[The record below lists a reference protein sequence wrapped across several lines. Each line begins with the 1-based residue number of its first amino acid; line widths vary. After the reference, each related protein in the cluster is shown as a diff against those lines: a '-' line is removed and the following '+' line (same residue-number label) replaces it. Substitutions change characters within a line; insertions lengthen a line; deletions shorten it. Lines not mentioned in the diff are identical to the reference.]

1 MAEMVNKLVSIGH
14 CILPAYLLQ
23 LSHNNDKTHRNCN
36 NKIAHIMNGQLS
48 QGNNMNSF
56 KHLAIGLA
64 LSASTSFLTHSAL
77 ASSPAALTSEVNAQ
91 ITDAITA
98 PKSQDL
104 RDVIVVG
111 NNWDGTIDI
120 YDPHTH
126 QRIKKLNAVPDKAER
141 LEELD
146 SSFKRMVM
154 STLIKEVIG
163 EGNYQMVDDMFP
175 SNDGRHLFIS
185 RPSFADVVALD
196 VNTGEI
202 SWRTPV
208 EGYRSDHSAISPD
221 GKTFLVSAST
231 ARKVHAIDTATG
243 KIIAEFPSGDQPHEN
258 TYSKDGKLIYHASIG
273 KVYVPFTSSWLD
285 WLKGERVFQIVDA
298 ETYEVLQ
305 RVDMGEK
312 LEEFGFP
319 WVDSAVRPMAVAP
332 DGKFVYLQVSFYHG
346 FFEYDVEQ
354 QKVTRRLELPVPK
367 EIAEMSTRNYQL
379 NSAHHGLAMNSE
391 GTKLCVAG
399 TMSGYA
405 AIVDRATF
413 EYKTIQLSD
422 TPLGAKPYW
431 STESHD
437 GKYCYVSVS
446 QQDRVSVIS
455 FEEAKEIASF
465 PVGDHPQRIRT
476 GQLLLK

>member
-1 MAEMVNKLVSIGH
+1 MKSL
-14 CILPAYLLQ
+14 
-23 LSHNNDKTHRNCN
+23 KT
-36 NKIAHIMNGQLS
+36 
-48 QGNNMNSF
+48 
-56 KHLAIGLA
+56 LAF
-64 LSASTSFLTHSAL
+64 SVL
-77 ASSPAALTSEVNAQ
+77 ASVGASFPASYTLANTNEVNPQ
-91 ITDAITA
+91 ITDSVTQKTA
-98 PKSQDL
+98 SALQ
-104 RDVIVVG
+104 DVIVVG

-126 QRIKKLNAVPDKAER
+126 QRIKKLNAVPDKEAR

-146 SSFKRMVM
+146 SSFKRKVM

-163 EGNYQMVDDMFP
+163 EGHHQMVDDMFP

-231 ARKVHAIDTATG
+231 ARKVQAIDTATG

-354 QKVTRRLELPVPK
+354 QKVTRRIELPVPK

-405 AIVDRATF
+405 AIVDRETF

-455 FEEAKEIASF
+455 FEEAKEVASF

-476 GQLLLK
+476 GQLIFN

>member
-1 MAEMVNKLVSIGH
+1 MIFAK
-14 CILPAYLLQ
+14 
-23 LSHNNDKTHRNCN
+23 
-36 NKIAHIMNGQLS
+36 
-48 QGNNMNSF
+48 
-56 KHLAIGLA
+56 
-64 LSASTSFLTHSAL
+64 LSASMLMVFALQSASTAAESTISTQTISDNHPTSLSLESTGNEA
-77 ASSPAALTSEVNAQ
+77 V
-91 ITDAITA
+91 
-98 PKSQDL
+98 

-120 YDPHTH
+120 YDPYTH
-126 QRIKKLNAVPDKAER
+126 QRIKKLNAVPDKEER
-141 LEELD
+141 LQELG
-146 SSFKRMVM
+146 SSVKRWVM

-163 EGNYQMVDDMFP
+163 EGNYQLVDDMFP
-175 SNDGRHLFIS
+175 SSDGRHLFIS
-185 RPSFADVVALD
+185 RPSFADVIALD

-202 SWRTPV
+202 KWRTPV

-231 ARKVHAIDTATG
+231 ANKVHAIDTETG
-243 KIIAEFPSGDQPHEN
+243 EIRGGFPSGDQPHEN
-258 TYSKDGKLIYHASIG
+258 TYSRDGRLIYHASIG
-273 KVYVPFTSSWLD
+273 KVYVPFTSAWLD
-285 WLKGERVFQIVDA
+285 WMKGDRWFQVVDA
-298 ETYEVLQ
+298 QTYEVIQ

-354 QKVTRRLELPVPK
+354 QKVTRRIELPVPQ
-367 EIAEMSTRNYQL
+367 EIQELSTLKYQL
-379 NSAHHGLAMNSE
+379 NSAHHGLSMNQQ

-405 AIVDRATF
+405 AIVDRETF
-413 EYKTIQLSD
+413 EYKTIQLSEE
-422 TPLGAKPYW
+422 PLGAKPYW
-431 STESHD
+431 ATESHD
-437 GKYCYVSVS
+437 GKHCYVSVS

-455 FEEAKEIASF
+455 FDEAREVASF

-476 GQLLLK
+476 GKLRL

>member
-1 MAEMVNKLVSIGH
+1 MLKL
-14 CILPAYLLQ
+14 
-23 LSHNNDKTHRNCN
+23 
-36 NKIAHIMNGQLS
+36 
-48 QGNNMNSF
+48 
-56 KHLAIGLA
+56 
-64 LSASTSFLTHSAL
+64 
-77 ASSPAALTSEVNAQ
+77 PAALLLSTLSFSSYNLAADTVSTTSTAIADQ
-91 ITDAITA
+91 TSTQHADAI
-98 PKSQDL
+98 PDL

-141 LEELD
+141 LAELD

-185 RPSFADVVALD
+185 RPSFADVIALD

-231 ARKVHAIDTATG
+231 ARKVHALDTTTG
-243 KIIAEFPSGDQPHEN
+243 EIIAEFPSGDQPHEN

-298 ETYEVLQ
+298 KSYEVLQ

-354 QKVTRRLELPVPK
+354 QKVTRRIELPVPK
-367 EIAEMSTRNYQL
+367 KIADMSTRDYQL

-405 AIVDRATF
+405 AIVDRETF
-413 EYKTIQLSD
+413 EYKTIQLSED
-422 TPLGAKPYW
+422 PLAAKPYW
-431 STESHD
+431 STESED

-476 GQLLLK
+476 GKLFFIDNQ